1 MGRPFTEEIAELEK
15 TYRWACGVSVEP
27 LSQKITQIS
36 GRPLFAVG
44 SGGSLTTA
52 TIAANLFRDFEGGF
66 SSVLVDPQ
74 GKPNHSEPARQ
85 GAGEMATRDHRELHS
100 RSQGIP
106 PPEVTLHDV
115 KPGESLRAI
124 CRRYYGNAELA
135 DPLARYNGVPDP
147 DVLQAEQRLRIPS
160 AAVLLDP
167 LARWDAGQEYT
178 KAASSTD
185 ARPLTYTIRPGESLS
200 EIAQR
205 LLNSAG
211 RWKQLY
217 ELNRD
222 VLSDPNEIRA
232 GTVITIPESGSGVGV
247 RGSGRPAEP

>member
-1 MGRPFTEEIAELEK
+1 MTRENKVALVIGFAL
-15 TYRWACGVSVEP
+15 V
-27 LSQKITQIS
+27 
-36 GRPLFAVG
+36 LFAGILVSDHLSNASSEQLADLLPPEPIAAGIVG
-44 SGGSLTTA
+44 SP
-52 TIAANLFRDFEGGF
+52 R
-66 SSVLVDPQ
+66 LVDPQ

-85 GAGEMATRDHRELHS
+85 SAGEMATRDHRELHS

-106 PPEVTLHDV
+106 PPEVTVHDV

-232 GTVITIPESGSGVGV
+232 GTVITIPKSGSGVGV
-247 RGSGRPAEP
+247 RGSRRPAEP

>member
-1 MGRPFTEEIAELEK
+1 MTRENKIALVIGF
-15 TYRWACGVSVEP
+15 ALV
-27 LSQKITQIS
+27 
-36 GRPLFAVG
+36 LFAGILV
-44 SGGSLTTA
+44 SDHLSNANSEQLA
-52 TIAANLFRDFEGGF
+52 DLLPPEPIAAGIVGNPR
-66 SSVLVDPQ
+66 LVDPQ
-74 GKPNHSEPARQ
+74 RKPNHREPARQ
-85 GAGEMATRDHRELHS
+85 HAGKMATRDHRELPS

-106 PPEVTLHDV
+106 PPEVAVHDV

-124 CRRYYGNAELA
+124 CRRYYGNADLA
-135 DPLARYNGVPDP
+135 GPLARYNGVSDP
-147 DVLQAEQRLRIPS
+147 DVLQADQRLRIPS

-185 ARPLTYTIRPGESLS
+185 ARSVTYTIRPGESLS

-222 VLSDPNEIRA
+222 VLSDPDEIRA
-232 GTVITIPESGSGVGV
+232 GTVITIPEPGSGFRV

>member
-1 MGRPFTEEIAELEK
+1 MTRENKVALVIGFALVLFVGILVSDHLSNASSEQLADLLPPEPIA
-15 TYRWACGVSVEP
+15 AG
-27 LSQKITQIS
+27 I
-36 GRPLFAVG
+36 VG
-44 SGGSLTTA
+44 SP
-52 TIAANLFRDFEGGF
+52 R
-66 SSVLVDPQ
+66 LVDPQ

-106 PPEVTLHDV
+106 PPEVTVHDV

-185 ARPLTYTIRPGESLS
+185 ARPVTYTIRPGESLS

>member
-1 MGRPFTEEIAELEK
+1 MTRENKVALVIGFAL
-15 TYRWACGVSVEP
+15 V
-27 LSQKITQIS
+27 
-36 GRPLFAVG
+36 LFAGILVSDHLSNASSEQLADLLPPEPVAAGIVG
-44 SGGSLTTA
+44 SP
-52 TIAANLFRDFEGGF
+52 R
-66 SSVLVDPQ
+66 LVDPQ

-106 PPEVTLHDV
+106 PPEVTVHDV

-178 KAASSTD
+178 RAASSTD

>member
-1 MGRPFTEEIAELEK
+1 MTRENKVALVIGFAL
-15 TYRWACGVSVEP
+15 V
-27 LSQKITQIS
+27 
-36 GRPLFAVG
+36 LFAGILVSDHLSNASSEQLADLLPPEPIAAGIVG
-44 SGGSLTTA
+44 SP
-52 TIAANLFRDFEGGF
+52 R
-66 SSVLVDPQ
+66 LVDPQ

-106 PPEVTLHDV
+106 PPEVTVHDV

-185 ARPLTYTIRPGESLS
+185 ARHLTYTIKPGESLS

-247 RGSGRPAEP
+247 RGSRRPAEP